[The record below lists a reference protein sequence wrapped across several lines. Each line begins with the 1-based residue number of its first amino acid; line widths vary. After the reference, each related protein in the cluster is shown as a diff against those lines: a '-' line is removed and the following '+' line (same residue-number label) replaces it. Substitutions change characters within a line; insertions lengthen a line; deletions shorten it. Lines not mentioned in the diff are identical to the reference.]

1 LNSSVRVIRA
11 LNKQETDRIPVD
23 LACGEPNSA
32 MDKLLSHYGVEDM
45 EQLLQAMNIDI
56 RGLYES

>member
-1 LNSSVRVIRA
+1 MSSRVRVIRA
-11 LNKQETDRIPVD
+11 LNKQETDRVPVD
-23 LACGEPNSA
+23 LAYGGPNSA
-32 MDKLLSHYGVEDM
+32 LDKLLPHYGVEDR

>member
-1 LNSSVRVIRA
+1 M
-11 LNKQETDRIPVD
+11 D
-23 LACGEPNSA
+23 LACGGPNSA
-32 MDKLLSHYGVEDM
+32 MDNLLSHYGVEDR

>member
-1 LNSSVRVIRA
+1 MSSRVRVIRA

-23 LACGEPNSA
+23 LACGGLNSA
-32 MDKLLSHYGVEDM
+32 MDNLLSHYGVEDR
-45 EQLLQAMNIDI
+45 EQLLQVMNIDI